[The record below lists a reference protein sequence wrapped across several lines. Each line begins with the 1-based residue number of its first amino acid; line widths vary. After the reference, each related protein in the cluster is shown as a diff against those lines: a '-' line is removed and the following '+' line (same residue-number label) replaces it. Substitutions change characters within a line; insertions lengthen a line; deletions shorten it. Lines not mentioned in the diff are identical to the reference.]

1 MQSNPLY
8 YKSDQLAHLVYKFT
22 RDFSKEEVYG
32 ITSQLRRAVLSVP
45 LNIVEGYARQSSRSF
60 KQFLQIAYGSLKE
73 TKYLLHFCS
82 DEGYLNK
89 KDYNDALTLAE
100 EIGKIL
106 WVLMNKVKEKA
117 NI

>member
-1 MQSNPLY
+1 M
-8 YKSDQLAHLVYKFT
+8 
-22 RDFSKEEVYG
+22 
-32 ITSQLRRAVLSVP
+32 
-45 LNIVEGYARQSSRSF
+45 
-60 KQFLQIAYGSLKE
+60 QIAYGSLKE